1 MIYLDSAATS
11 LHKPGTV
18 SEAVARAMGLCASPG
33 RGVHVPAMRAA
44 DTMLSCREEAAAFF
58 HVDDPEK
65 VVFTASATHGL
76 NIAIRSLV
84 KRGTRVLTSG
94 WEHNAVMRPL
104 YHIGAALDAAAG
116 PLFDRGAILD
126 SFREKIGG
134 AQAVICTCV
143 SNVFGFLL
151 PYEEIALLCR
161 EKGIP
166 LILDASQ
173 CAGVTELDFG
183 ALGAAFAA
191 MPGHKGL
198 LGPQGTGILLCGN
211 GGEPLVFGG
220 TGGQSERRDMPE
232 ELPDRLEAGT
242 PNVCGI
248 AGLRE
253 GIRYLRS
260 LGSGEVLRRE
270 RELRLLLQDGLRS
283 LGGLQIFS
291 CEGPEQTGVLSV
303 RPEGMDCEELA
314 ERLGEAGVAV
324 RPGLHCAP
332 LAHRT
337 AGTIGTGT
345 VRFSVSLFNTRRE
358 ILQTLDILGKILKNR
373 NKM

>member
-1 MIYLDSAATS
+1 MIYLDNAATS
-11 LHKPGTV
+11 LQKPETV
-18 SEAVARAMGLCASPG
+18 AEAVAQAMRRCASPG
-33 RGVHVPAMRAA
+33 RGVHIPAMEAA
-44 DTMLSCREEAAAFF
+44 DLVLSCREEAASFF
-58 HVDDPEK
+58 RVEAPEQ
-65 VVFTASATHGL
+65 VVFTPSATHGL
-76 NIAIRSLV
+76 NIAIHSLV
-84 KRGTRVLTSG
+84 KKGTRVLTSG

-104 YHIGAALDAAAG
+104 YHIGAVLDVAAGTLFDREKALDA
-116 PLFDRGAILD
+116 
-126 SFREKIGG
+126 FREKIGS
-134 AQAVICTCV
+134 AQVAICTCV
-143 SNVFGFLL
+143 SNVFGYRL

-161 EKGIP
+161 DKGVP

-173 CAGVTELDFG
+173 CAGVTDLDFS

-198 LGPQGTGILLCGN
+198 LGPQGTGILLCAD
-211 GGEPLVFGG
+211 GGDPLIFGG
-220 TGGQSERRDMPE
+220 TGGQSERRDMPD

-253 GIRYLRS
+253 GIRFLQALS
-260 LGSGEVLRRE
+260 PGDALRRE

-283 LGGLQIFS
+283 MGGFEVYA

-303 RPEGMDCEELA
+303 RPMRMDCEELA
-314 ERLGEAGVAV
+314 WLLGEAGVAV

-337 AGTIGTGT
+337 AGTIDTGT
-345 VRFSVSLFNTRRE
+345 VRFSVSLFNTQEE
-358 ILQTLDILGKILKNR
+358 ILQTLDIIGNILKKR
-373 NKM
+373 YKM